1 MTFNPHVSWCSNRN
15 IDEGRHDEYM
25 PCCFTGVGSA
35 IPIDPDAGYD
45 KAQINVY
52 ATRVAH
58 SDALAPGTV
67 PGRSAFD
74 GIQLAI
80 ESHRSGNAWD
90 EQEFRLTSH
99 AARSLAAALVRAADI
114 EQGLTR

>member
-1 MTFNPHVSWCSNRN
+1 MSFNPHVLWCSSRN
-15 IDEGRHDEYM
+15 IEEGRHDEYM
-25 PCCFTGVGSA
+25 PCCHTGVGPS

-58 SDALAPGTV
+58 AEALAPGTV

-80 ESHRSGNAWD
+80 ESRQPGSDWE